1 MNSQIVVIN
10 PNSDSIMTQAIDD
23 ALGPM
28 RFAGGPEIVCRTLA
42 GAPIAIEDERD
53 SARVVMPLCA
63 LIGAEEASA
72 AAFVIACFS
81 DPGLHAARETTTRP
95 VFGIFEAGLT
105 AALNLGDRVGMIH
118 NLDADVAPARRHTR
132 AMGIDA
138 RVAGDRAINVRVSD
152 LRDEKLVAGRML
164 ESGRALKAET
174 GADVMVMGCSGM
186 TMYRSRLEE
195 ELSVPVVDPTQAA
208 VGIAMMAARIAY
220 RHAAGAQ

>member
-28 RFAGGPEIVCRTLA
+28 RLAGGPEIVCRTLA

-152 LRDEKLVAGRML
+152 LRTK
-164 ESGRALKAET
+164 SSWP
-174 GADVMVMGCSGM
+174 GACWNRGG
-186 TMYRSRLEE
+186 
-195 ELSVPVVDPTQAA
+195 P
-208 VGIAMMAARIAY
+208 
-220 RHAAGAQ
+220 